1 MTPDL
6 NAEIERLTQRL
17 AEADALIRDL
27 TQTAAALMTGGKPIS
42 EDRDAVSRGRRWKE

>member
-27 TQTAAALMTGGKPIS
+27 TQTAAALLTSARPNN
-42 EDRDAVSRGRRWKE
+42 EDRDAVSRGRAWKQ